1 MTQDEAIKEIIS
13 KPKYYVGKMKQAKAA
28 SFVMRWRAGSAK
40 QKSINNFLEA
50 FGYKKVEEAKYSRRN
65 E

>member
-1 MTQDEAIKEIIS
+1 MTQNEAIKEIIS

-40 QKSINNFLEA
+40 QSSIKKFLEA
-50 FGYKKVEEAKYSRRN
+50 FGYKKVEEAKYIKK
-65 E
+65 